1 MVTASDTKKSLRCQR
16 PISSETRRHAAEGS
30 ARTSWRQP
38 QAHLAT
44 KGFDQKHAEA
54 RERTDIMVAA
64 SATSWSTKLLG
75 VARPAQQT
83 ATSTGPLLFS
93 TFVSTARTAVK
104 SLTSALTVSTLP
116 VPSSPCTANHLLCC
130 CNHDAETL
138 LCACND
144 AAERLLCYPL
154 LRFLAAHV
162 LPARRCR
169 RRHCRHVAA
178 VRLLCSIQWALYR
191 HGSCVPASVTP
202 DAWRSHVNLCTC
214 VPLCLL
220 SKPAPRILSRET

>member
-138 LCACND
+138 LCACNELRSACCATPCCGSWPHTCFLPG
-144 AAERLLCYPL
+144 AAGGGTVGTLPL
-154 LRFLAAHV
+154 SASCARFN
-162 LPARRCR
+162 
-169 RRHCRHVAA
+169 
-178 VRLLCSIQWALYR
+178 
-191 HGSCVPASVTP
+191 G
-202 DAWRSHVNLCTC
+202 LCT
-214 VPLCLL
+214 VTVHVCLQV
-220 SKPAPRILSRET
+220 